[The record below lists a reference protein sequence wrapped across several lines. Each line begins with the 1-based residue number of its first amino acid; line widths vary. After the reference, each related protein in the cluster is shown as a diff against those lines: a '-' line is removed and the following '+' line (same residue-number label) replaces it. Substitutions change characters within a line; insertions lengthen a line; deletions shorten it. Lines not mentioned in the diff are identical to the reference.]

1 MVDFLPMDLIGGGN
15 LDKISKYNKNSFIF
29 QIVNTGPAVPVRLF
43 GILEKYLKLFL
54 NGLNV
59 TKVNKTIINSLD
71 NTTDSVLKSL
81 NVTSSSE
88 QIVSDVAFGS
98 SVISVVTQI
107 FVQKGEEEPFYVLEV
122 TPLVQDIHQDLNV
135 TKSSKTI
142 VSDVGGNSVDVIKSL
157 SVTSESFNIVTD
169 VTPGASPI
177 QTDPKP
183 FILDGNFATDLTAS
197 ALNSGNKTISELW
210 SYVLQNMLILKHM
223 KLQNTA
229 YPEICLQKMIVDTFS
244 PFSTPS
250 QEIVDFGRYK
260 NEYEHEMGL
269 VTATDI
275 DVLINANRNLELM
288 IYPGTNIISLYFQ
301 ECDCSNR
308 DMYVKE

>member
-1 MVDFLPMDLIGGGN
+1 MADFLPMDLIGGGN
-15 LDKISKYNKNSFIF
+15 LDKLSKYNKNSFIF

-59 TKVNKTIINSLD
+59 TKANKTFINALTK
-71 NTTDSVLKSL
+71 NEDSVIKTLTVSSQSQDIVS
-81 NVTSSSE
+81 NVTF
-88 QIVSDVAFGS
+88 DGTL
-98 SVISVVTQI
+98 ISVVTEI
-107 FVQKGEEEPFYVLEV
+107 SVEKDTEFPNYVLDV
-122 TPLVQDIHQDLNV
+122 TPTVENIERNLAV
-135 TKSSKTI
+135 TKVSKTI
-142 VSDVGGNSVDVIKSL
+142 VSSVSGNNVNVIKSITE
-157 SVTSESFNIVTD
+157 TSETVNMVTD
-169 VTPGASPI
+169 VTPGASPV
-177 QTDPKP
+177 QTGLKP
-183 FILDGNFATDLTAS
+183 FILDGNFATNLTAS

-210 SYVLQNMLILKHM
+210 SYVLQNVLILKHM

-229 YPEICLQKMIVDTFS
+229 YPEICLQKMIVDTYS

-269 VTATDI
+269 VTAVDI